1 MSNFEERLQRER
13 IEREELN
20 RHIQL
25 LILKNQRFRDEAI
38 QSLMAGK
45 DKEEREIIYVR
56 QLQQVMEE
64 NRQLRG
70 DLRRLAAQVDIGE
83 EEVIFV
89 TPNGSLGWE
98 KNGKG
103 RSERR
108 RRPRKSTARAGKDWQ
123 GKTGEKKRRIECR
136 IFPSLIVDVILNLL
150 QGMQDI
156 EKELVKNVSKEEKEG
171 DGDDSPEVVQRGVDL
186 HLSLIHI

>member
-98 KNGKG
+98 KTGKEG
-103 RSERR
+103 
-108 RRPRKSTARAGKDWQ
+108 Q
-123 GKTGEKKRRIECR
+123 
-136 IFPSLIVDVILNLL
+136 
-150 QGMQDI
+150 
-156 EKELVKNVSKEEKEG
+156 KEEEDQERAQPEQERIGREKRGKRKEE
-171 DGDDSPEVVQRGVDL
+171 SNVESFPR
-186 HLSLIHI
+186 